1 MPVSPA
7 RISRW
12 IESFHRAHPNCDSKY
27 HIIVTNVKKH
37 SRFALLG
44 FKAGSAEAGWDERRG

>member
-12 IESFHRAHPNCDSKY
+12 IESYHRAHPNCDSKY

-44 FKAGSAEAGWDERRG
+44 FKAGVRGSGMG